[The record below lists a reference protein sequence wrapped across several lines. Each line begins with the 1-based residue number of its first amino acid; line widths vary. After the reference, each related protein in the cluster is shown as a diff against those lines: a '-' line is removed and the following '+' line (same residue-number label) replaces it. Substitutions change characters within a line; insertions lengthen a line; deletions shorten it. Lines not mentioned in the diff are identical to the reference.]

1 MKTLFFLLI
10 PFLSFSQITQ
20 KDTIVDIG
28 GTLFLQRH
36 IITSEI
42 VLDTFGLRARIN
54 EIDAQISLLNTER
67 EKKKSLIAAFE
78 ELKPLGFIESPEKV
92 TLPVQPTP
100 KKQPARKPKKKKQ

>member
-1 MKTLFFLLI
+1 MKILFFLLI

-54 EIDAQISLLNTER
+54 EIDAQIALLNIER
-67 EKKKSLIAAFE
+67 EKKKSLIATFE
-78 ELKPLGFIESPEKV
+78 ELKPLGAMKR
-92 TLPVQPTP
+92 TT
-100 KKQPARKPKKKKQ
+100 KQPARKPKKKKQ